1 MHRVFC
7 VEDRRPFTK
16 LHGNT
21 KMNFLFG
28 KKKEDVPAAAQP
40 SDAVTK
46 MREQEQAMEKRM
58 AFLQK
63 KIDDEVLAAKTKAK
77 AGDRRAA
84 MMALKKKKTYEQQQE
99 NLANQQFNLSNQVQ
113 MIESAQMMKAQVDAL
128 RLGKEQMV
136 SLQNEINVD
145 QVDDLMDELRDA
157 ADDMEDI
164 NAAMQQPFG
173 AGLDI
178 DEDELGAELDA
189 LEEDLLDERLV
200 SLDQPAGP
208 LPAAPDATVVPAA
221 PAPAPAAAADDE
233 AAELAALEAEIT
245 M

>member
-1 MHRVFC
+1 
-7 VEDRRPFTK
+7 
-16 LHGNT
+16 
-21 KMNFLFG
+21 MNFLFG
-28 KKKEDVPAAAQP
+28 KKKEDVPAPPQP

-58 AFLQK
+58 AYLQK
-63 KIDDEVLAAKTKAK
+63 KIDTEVQAAKTKAK

-99 NLANQQFNLSNQVQ
+99 QLSNQQLALSQQVQ
-113 MIESAQMMKAQVDAL
+113 MIEGAQMMKSQVDAL
-128 RLGKEQMV
+128 KLGRDQMKTMQKE
-136 SLQNEINVD
+136 IDVD
-145 QVDDLMDELRDA
+145 SVDDLMDELRDA
-157 ADDMEDI
+157 NDDMEEI
-164 NAAMQQPFG
+164 NAALQQPFG

-200 SLDQPAGP
+200 SLDQPSGP
-208 LPAAPDATVVPAA
+208 LPDTPDATVATAQPE
-221 PAPAPAAAADDE
+221 PQPAAADDE

>member
-1 MHRVFC
+1 LG
-7 VEDRRPFTK
+7 T
-16 LHGNT
+16 
-21 KMNFLFG
+21 MNFLFG
-28 KKKEDVPAAAQP
+28 KKKEEAAPANQP

-46 MREQEQAMEKRM
+46 MREQEQAMDKRM
-58 AFLQK
+58 AYLQK

-77 AGDRRAA
+77 AGDKRAA
-84 MMALKKKKTYEQQQE
+84 LMALKRKKTYEAQQDQLAQQQ
-99 NLANQQFNLSNQVQ
+99 FTLSNQVQ

-128 RLGKEQMV
+128 KLGRDQMKTMQKE
-136 SLQNEINVD
+136 LDVD
-145 QVDDLMDELRDA
+145 AVDDLMDDLRDA
-157 ADDMEDI
+157 NDEMEEI

-189 LEEDLLDERLV
+189 LDDMILEEKLV
-200 SLDQPAGP
+200 GLDQPDTP
-208 LPAAPDATVVPAA
+208 LPDAPTATPAE
-221 PAPAPAAAADDE
+221 PAPEASAADDE